1 MKQNLL
7 KTMLVSTAL
16 VAGTMGVWAEN
27 GNGIITSLPVAEDFE
42 NGTGIFKGG
51 ESFDHT
57 AALGKVLRVYNNGE
71 YSKAVATFDTDS
83 KADGNQSYEIKNND
97 QDGNI

>member
-27 GNGIITSLPVAEDFE
+27 GNGIITSLPVTEDFE
-42 NGTGIFKGG
+42 NGTGIFNGG
-51 ESFDHT
+51 ENYDHT
-57 AALGKVLRVYNNGE
+57 ALGKVLRVYN
-71 YSKAVATFDTDS
+71 K
-83 KADGNQSYEIKNND
+83 
-97 QDGNI
+97 

>member
-27 GNGIITSLPVAEDFE
+27 GNGMSCP
-42 NGTGIFKGG
+42 
-51 ESFDHT
+51 
-57 AALGKVLRVYNNGE
+57 GK
-71 YSKAVATFDTDS
+71 S
-83 KADGNQSYEIKNND
+83 
-97 QDGNI
+97 